1 MQLQVDVSDS
11 KSSVF
16 LNLLGVLK
24 DDKMVKD
31 FKIISKSKKLNA
43 YECEVLKDLKAI
55 PNAVKDA
62 DNKKGEDGG
71 LRIRL

>member
-16 LNLLGVLK
+16 LNLLSVLK

-31 FKIISKSKKLNA
+31 FKIIGKNKKLSA
-43 YECEVLKDLKAI
+43 YELEVLEDLKSLPKAI
-55 PNAVKDA
+55 KEA
-62 DNKKGEDGG
+62 DSKNGEDSK
-71 LRIRL
+71 IRVRL

>member
-16 LNLLGVLK
+16 LNLLSVLK

-31 FKIISKSKKLNA
+31 FKIIGKNKKLSA
-43 YECEVLKDLKAI
+43 YELEVLEDLKSLPKAI
-55 PNAVKDA
+55 KEA
-62 DNKKGEDGG
+62 DSKNGEDSGI
-71 LRIRL
+71 RIKL

>member
-16 LNLLGVLK
+16 LNLLSVLK

-31 FKIISKSKKLNA
+31 FKIIGKNKKLSA
-43 YECEVLKDLKAI
+43 YELEVLEDLKSLPKAI
-55 PNAVKDA
+55 KEA
-62 DNKKGEDGG
+62 DSKNGEDSG
-71 LRIRL
+71 IRLKL